1 MAHPFIRCQVSRHCA
16 SKKRNRKKITY
27 LDAKKLNSKRQ
38 FFESK
43 TFMTLQIEAIT
54 TYQEKQKSGKYLNWS
69 FSRDVAGLLYPHLE
83 WAYSVFLLVSGL
95 MFFSWNVKH
104 CSCLCILPTECSKSQ
119 MFQYTKVKW
128 RNKAKRLLLNTCSY

>member
-38 FFESK
+38 FFESQ
-43 TFMTLQIEAIT
+43 TFVTLQIEAIT
-54 TYQEKQKSGKYLNWS
+54 NYQEKQKSGKYLNWN

-83 WAYSVFLLVSGL
+83 
-95 MFFSWNVKH
+95 
-104 CSCLCILPTECSKSQ
+104 
-119 MFQYTKVKW
+119 
-128 RNKAKRLLLNTCSY
+128 